1 LRPRRSPR
9 FRQESAA
16 APAGDAVGQLERL
29 AALYD
34 RGAITNAEFE
44 RMKATLVP
52 GSPSPG
58 G

>member
-1 LRPRRSPR
+1 M
-9 FRQESAA
+9 QI
-16 APAGDAVGQLERL
+16 AVGQLERL
-29 AALYD
+29 AALHD
-34 RGAITNAEFE
+34 RGAITNEEFQ